1 MPIKVGRVPDLNY
14 EPFYIDMER
23 RGIQLHEMP
32 SNGVGPAV
40 EKGEI
45 DAGPI
50 PLADCLGLEDRF
62 NYVTGFCVTA
72 WEKSGSMFLHSR
84 KPIAELTEACIAI
97 PSGSDTSL
105 SLLRVLLAYKYE
117 VQPKAYV
124 APEDPN
130 DSILLD
136 GVQGLRR
143 RRGVRDYPYRY
154 DLVEEWNKWTGLP
167 FVFARWMIRQDME
180 ATDAALLENTLYV
193 GLEEGVDALFHLT
206 EPRANLLMLAKDVV
220 EYIQGYRYYMGL
232 SEYKSVDLFRDYLA
246 QLSTVEP

>member
-14 EPFYIDMER
+14 EPFYFEMER
-23 RGIQLHEMP
+23 RGIQLREMP

-45 DAGPI
+45 DGGPV
-50 PLADCLGLEDRF
+50 PLADCLDLEDRF
-62 NYVTGFCVTA
+62 NYVAGFCVTA

-84 KPIAELTEACIAI
+84 KPIAELAGTSIAI

-105 SLLRVLLAYKYE
+105 SLLRVLLAHKYQ

-124 APEDPN
+124 TLEDPN
-130 DSILLD
+130 DSLLLD

-167 FVFARWMIRQDME
+167 FVFARWMVRQDIE

-232 SEYKSVDLFRDYLA
+232 SEYKSVELFRGYLA
-246 QLSTVEP
+246 QLSTAQP

>member
-97 PSGSDTSL
+97 PGGEGSLDARIVTASAIATGIDAQPSASIDDALTTIARRATCASRVLISGSL
-105 SLLRVLLAYKYE
+105 
-117 VQPKAYV
+117 
-124 APEDPN
+124 
-130 DSILLD
+130 
-136 GVQGLRR
+136 
-143 RRGVRDYPYRY
+143 
-154 DLVEEWNKWTGLP
+154 
-167 FVFARWMIRQDME
+167 
-180 ATDAALLENTLYV
+180 
-193 GLEEGVDALFHLT
+193 
-206 EPRANLLMLAKDVV
+206 
-220 EYIQGYRYYMGL
+220 
-232 SEYKSVDLFRDYLA
+232 YLA
-246 QLSTVEP
+246 GAVLAANGGMASSAWAAKPVAEAAPAEIASAASV